1 MKRNFFKYRYIII
14 LILFSILLSI
24 LSPAFLRFSNI
35 INVLWS
41 VSTIGIIAVMAT
53 FLLLNGNIDLSVGSI
68 AALSAIVIV
77 KLIQEHHTPIFI
89 AILIGIGVGAAAGGI
104 NGLLVANTSVPDFIA
119 TFSMSS
125 ILTGISQLLTGGKT
139 ISIMSNKAYTSIG
152 SGKVLGIPYPILVF
166 AVLFLLAYFMLNKT
180 VFGRSCYLCGG
191 NRNAARMSGISTRK
205 NLMLAYLFTGI
216 AAAISGVVLSALTQQ
231 ASNDMGGGYELD
243 VIASVVIGGTLMSGG
258 VGSMG
263 GTLFGVLLVG
273 LIDNGMNL
281 LHFPGAVEP
290 VVKGVIIIAAVT
302 LNNVI
307 ANRIVNFKQ
316 PAKKSNSSGVSA

>member
-1 MKRNFFKYRYIII
+1 MKKVFLKYRYVII

-35 INVLWS
+35 VNVLWS

-77 KLIQEHHTPIFI
+77 KLIQEYNVPIFA
-89 AILIGIGVGAAAGGI
+89 AILVGVAVGAAAGGI
-104 NGLLVANTSVPDFIA
+104 NGLLVANTAVPDFIA

-139 ISIMSNKAYTSIG
+139 ISIMANKAYTSIG
-152 SGKVLGIPYPILVF
+152 SGKVLGVPYPILIF
-166 AVLFLLAYFMLNKT
+166 AAMFVLAYLMLNRT
-180 VFGRSCYLCGG
+180 IFGRSCYLCGG
-191 NRNAARMSGISTRK
+191 NRNAARMSGINTKR
-205 NLMLAYLFTGI
+205 NLMLAYLYTGI
-216 AAAISGVVLSALTQQ
+216 ASAISGVVLSALTQQ

-290 VVKGVIIIAAVT
+290 VVKGIIIVAAVT
-302 LNNVI
+302 LNNML
-307 ANRIVNFKQ
+307 ANRSFNLRRPV
-316 PAKKSNSSGVSA
+316 KKTGSSEVSV